1 MEKLIHNEEYV
12 LFNPSSEMDEPD
24 FKYSE
29 YVFLMKKDVGI
40 PMVVDIMSEY
50 EENEEREEKYVQMY
64 KIFEHTSIT
73 PDKL

>member
-50 EENEEREEKYVQMY
+50 EENEEREEKYIKMY
-64 KIFEHTSIT
+64 EIFEHSSIT
-73 PDKL
+73 SDKL